1 MEGNSEVTAVREALN
16 AGRLT
21 VPDPETGFHHPM
33 YAVCPQD
40 GVRAMVRRVE
50 LGPRGAITQVT
61 ARCSQCGREVRAK
74 AEQLH
79 LR

>member
-1 MEGNSEVTAVREALN
+1 MEATDEAVAVREALA

-21 VPDPETGFHHPM
+21 VTDPTTGFHDTM

-40 GVRAMVRRVE
+40 GAHAVVRRVE
-50 LGPRGAITQVT
+50 RGPRGAITEVT
-61 ARCSQCGREVRAK
+61 TRCPQCGQEIRAK
-74 AEQLH
+74 AEELH

>member
-1 MEGNSEVTAVREALN
+1 MEGTSEAVAVKEALA

-21 VPDPETGFHHPM
+21 VPDPKTGFHHTM

-40 GVRAMVRRVE
+40 GAQAVVRRVE
-50 LGPRGAITQVT
+50 RGPRGAITEVV
-61 ARCSQCGREVRAK
+61 ARCPQCGQEVRTT
-74 AEQLH
+74 AEELH

>member
-1 MEGNSEVTAVREALN
+1 MEGTSEAVAVKEALA

-21 VPDPETGFHHPM
+21 VPDPKTGFHHTM

-40 GVRAMVRRVE
+40 GAQAVVRRVE
-50 LGPRGAITQVT
+50 RGQRGAIIEVV
-61 ARCSQCGREVRAK
+61 ARCPQCGQEVRTT
-74 AEQLH
+74 AEELH

>member
-1 MEGNSEVTAVREALN
+1 MEGTSEVAEVREALD

-21 VPDPETGFHHPM
+21 VPDPATGFHHPM

-40 GVRAMVRRVE
+40 GAHAVVRRVE
-50 LGPRGAITQVT
+50 RGPRGAITEVT
-61 ARCSQCGREVRAK
+61 ARCPQCGQEIRAK
-74 AEQLH
+74 AEELH